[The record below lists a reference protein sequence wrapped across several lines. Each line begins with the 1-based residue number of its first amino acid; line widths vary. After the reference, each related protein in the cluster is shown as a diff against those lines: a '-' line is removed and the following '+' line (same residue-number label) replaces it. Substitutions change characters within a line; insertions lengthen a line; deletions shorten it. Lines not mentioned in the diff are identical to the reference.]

1 MTLCQLG
8 YYLKFYH
15 KSLNFSTEIHAGKD
29 KRTKRKAPHFIPRKI
44 PSVYK
49 GQYGFSGQKHREAVL
64 SSLPG
69 ASPAASSAWLPRR
82 FCSRKAPQDLPAGKN
97 QGWQGRRTKVG
108 LISHQGRERS
118 QRSFWLL
125 LAYCPLYTE
134 GRLTRDRE
142 KPVLEDKILLILGEK
157 PRHTAIASFEGALW
171 REKSRFSGDLSLSRV
186 SLVEIW
192 NKKKR
197 KEERKT
203 NFLLTQK
210 GFLIYNSNLQGYQT
224 RVTSARSRAEKI

>member
-1 MTLCQLG
+1 ML
-8 YYLKFYH
+8 
-15 KSLNFSTEIHAGKD
+15 
-29 KRTKRKAPHFIPRKI
+29 

-82 FCSRKAPQDLPAGKN
+82 FCSRKTPQDLPAGKN

-142 KPVLEDKILLILGEK
+142 KPVLEDKIPLILGEK
-157 PRHTAIASFEGALW
+157 PRHTAVCL
-171 REKSRFSGDLSLSRV
+171 RFSPASQ
-186 SLVEIW
+186 
-192 NKKKR
+192 K
-197 KEERKT
+197 
-203 NFLLTQK
+203 NFLSYKTALHLKTSCFYVRMCPKREAILTYCK
-210 GFLIYNSNLQGYQT
+210 L
-224 RVTSARSRAEKI
+224 

>member
-1 MTLCQLG
+1 MTRYG
-8 YYLKFYH
+8 
-15 KSLNFSTEIHAGKD
+15 TE
-29 KRTKRKAPHFIPRKI
+29 RNV

-49 GQYGFSGQKHREAVL
+49 GQYGFSGQKHRKAVL

-82 FCSRKAPQDLPAGKN
+82 FCSRKTPQDLPAGKN

-134 GRLTRDRE
+134 GTIAGYLFSESNLSGRFQLGRSLFFLGKKAEILEISDHLLG
-142 KPVLEDKILLILGEK
+142 KPLVSHRFAEAVGI
-157 PRHTAIASFEGALW
+157 
-171 REKSRFSGDLSLSRV
+171 RFSLLSQLF
-186 SLVEIW
+186 E
-192 NKKKR
+192 
-197 KEERKT
+197 
-203 NFLLTQK
+203 
-210 GFLIYNSNLQGYQT
+210 QGG
-224 RVTSARSRAEKI
+224 AFFPAAA

>member
-1 MTLCQLG
+1 ML
-8 YYLKFYH
+8 
-15 KSLNFSTEIHAGKD
+15 
-29 KRTKRKAPHFIPRKI
+29 

-82 FCSRKAPQDLPAGKN
+82 FCSRKTPQNLPAGKN

-108 LISHQGRERS
+108 LISRQGRERS

-134 GRLTRDRE
+134 GAIKYFTHSPAACLLCENDFFLHNLHCTSTYVIVSRL
-142 KPVLEDKILLILGEK
+142 PLAVISCYQI
-157 PRHTAIASFEGALW
+157 
-171 REKSRFSGDLSLSRV
+171 
-186 SLVEIW
+186 
-192 NKKKR
+192 
-197 KEERKT
+197 
-203 NFLLTQK
+203 FLPL
-210 GFLIYNSNLQGYQT
+210 FLPL
-224 RVTSARSRAEKI
+224 